1 MGQFH
6 SMCDRNRCYFCGLTK
21 DPKVKGKGRSVI
33 EKHHIQEQ
41 HLGGSNED
49 SNLVPAC
56 SNCHSLIHEG
66 RIRIDKWYFSTRGWI
81 LHYWQDEK
89 EYWGS

>member
-1 MGQFH
+1 
-6 SMCDRNRCYFCGLTK
+6 
-21 DPKVKGKGRSVI
+21 VEI
-33 EKHHIQEQ
+33 HHIEERNQN
-41 HLGGSNED
+41 GSNED

-56 SNCHSLIHEG
+56 STCHSLIHEG
-66 RIRIDKWYFSTRGWI
+66 QIKIDKWYFSTRGWI